1 MKKEFN
7 PKKKCIYIKNI
18 YIQPSKNQKLLSATN
33 SFIENK
39 KIISDYNVN
48 NQALNFYP
56 KQKNKNI
63 LKSFYKNVNPQKQN
77 NFVRDNQD
85 LLSSKNIHYKSTTKK
100 IKEKLIPLDTYSG
113 SNISR
118 RKLDQK
124 NYQISNPFKERSNS
138 ENSINYFNRTYTFFN
153 NHNIKDIKSS
163 YLKSKP
169 VDESNLMN
177 ISKQIDDSA
186 NISCANINKK
196 INNFRND
203 PNNKENLSIKSKN
216 SSCSCSF
223 SRTNGKKYFYQEH
236 TYKPQNNEG
245 QFNPMSPNINFNT
258 SSKIN
263 MSSINTPSNYK
274 ENTYNNNTN
283 KNAKRIQ
290 KYILSDKK
298 RKLKSRQNFK
308 EYKDDNLC
316 KSTFLPKDLGTN
328 IQNKNKNYFV
338 KNTPNRSE
346 IESKFKQNKNLQN
359 SPSVSSFSNMNNN
372 SNTNSNYDSKSQ
384 TQKYNWMKENNNLY
398 FNNNILN
405 YNNYKN
411 NNMDSNNFFD
421 SNSTLDGYFKV
432 FNKIDIEGIGEY
444 GLNSIKGK
452 ELFEQSALIIQSV
465 FRGYLVKSKFES
477 LLYNFKGYDKASEI
491 LEELFNLYFKKDL
504 NDDKQK
510 FMDNLKEIKNKKVI
524 ENNYSNFNVNKSYNG
539 IKVFNSP
546 LSPSTESEVKN
557 KSNKFIDMFLHK
569 EIGERFNILKNN
581 ENKEKE
587 MEKKHKEELDEVNDR
602 MNKIIEENNMLKDLN
617 EKNKY
622 KEKKF
627 QELSNE
633 NKKKENIINI
643 ITNDN
648 QNLARRLK
656 IIKDKYNNLE
666 IHKQPNINININLED
681 KKVDQYNNSK
691 ELFFAYRNF
700 YLLYLI
706 YKKNYNI
713 LDTLRRYFF
722 RYRNIITNI
731 IDINKYNFMLK
742 KEKLN
747 NLMTILKN
755 REKNN
760 IYHSFYK
767 LYYSGIINYKE
778 TEYKNDT
785 INEKLINL
793 IINKENKHKS
803 LIKRYFHNFYDNG
816 IISQLNEEN
825 NQNIKLINA
834 KILNNLK
841 KLIISVELRKN
852 KYYKIKL
859 TYIFEK
865 WNILSKMLAMKAV
878 TDEKKRKK
886 RQKQRTK
893 KKIEKN
899 KSANKYYSYNTGNF
913 NLNIEKNNIN
923 ILNKVKDKETFNFL
937 EHSITTDFS
946 GHEVNM
952 DNKNDKITKATD
964 KLTLLFF
971 KAAMSYRLNNNKNI
985 NLNLNKENNNENEKN
1000 MNGNNDKKEI
1010 EIKDNNE
1017 SDGDSGESSFGL

>member
-18 YIQPSKNQKLLSATN
+18 YIQPTKNQKLLSATN

-48 NQALNFYP
+48 NQPLNLYP

-63 LKSFYKNVNPQKQN
+63 LKSFYKNVNPPKQN
-77 NFVRDNQD
+77 NFIRGNQD

-113 SNISR
+113 SNISG
-118 RKLDQK
+118 RKLEQK

-153 NHNIKDIKSS
+153 NQDIKDIKSS
-163 YLKSKP
+163 YLKAKP
-169 VDESNLMN
+169 VDRINQMN
-177 ISKQIDDSA
+177 ISKQIDDST
-186 NISCANINKK
+186 NISCTNINKK
-196 INNFRND
+196 IYNFRNGPD
-203 PNNKENLSIKSKN
+203 NKENLSIKSKN

-223 SRTNGKKYFYQEH
+223 SRANSKKYFYQEH
-236 TYKPQNNEG
+236 TYKPPKNEG

-274 ENTYNNNTN
+274 ENIYNNNTN

-316 KSTFLPKDLGTN
+316 KSTYIPKDLDTN
-328 IQNKNKNYFV
+328 NNQNYFI
-338 KNTPNRSE
+338 KNTPNRNE

-359 SPSVSSFSNMNNN
+359 SPSSSSISNMNNN
-372 SNTNSNYDSKSQ
+372 SNYDNKSQ
-384 TQKYNWMKENNNLY
+384 AQKYNWMKENKSLY

-405 YNNYKN
+405 YNNFKN
-411 NNMDSNNFFD
+411 NIDSNNFFD

-432 FNKIDIEGIGEY
+432 FNKYDLG
-444 GLNSIKGK
+444 GLNIKEK

-477 LLYNFKGYDKASEI
+477 LLYNFKGYNRALEI

-504 NDDKQK
+504 NDDKQN
-510 FMDNLKEIKNKKVI
+510 FMDNLKEIKNRKVI
-524 ENNYSNFNVNKSYNG
+524 ENNYSNFNINKSYNA
-539 IKVFNSP
+539 IKMFNSP
-546 LSPSTESEVKN
+546 LSPSAESEGKS
-557 KSNKFIDMFLHK
+557 KSNKFMDMFLHK
-569 EIGERFNILKNN
+569 EIGERFNIIKHN

-622 KEKKF
+622 KEKKY

-666 IHKQPNINININLED
+666 IHKQTNININYNLDD
-681 KKVDQYNNSK
+681 KKIDQYNNSK
-691 ELFFAYRNF
+691 ELFIAYRNF

-713 LDTLRRYFF
+713 LDTLRRYFS
-722 RYRNIITNI
+722 RYRNIINNI
-731 IDINKYNFMLK
+731 IDSNKYNSMLI

-747 NLMTILKN
+747 NLMIILKN
-755 REKNN
+755 RENNN

-767 LYYSGIINYKE
+767 LYYYGIMNYKD
-778 TEYKNDT
+778 TEYKDDKKKG
-785 INEKLINL
+785 KLINI

-803 LIKRYFHNFYDNG
+803 LIKRYFHKFYDNG

-825 NQNIKLINA
+825 NQNIKLINEN
-834 KILNNLK
+834 ILNNFK
-841 KLIISVELRKN
+841 KVIISVDYRKN

-859 TYIFEK
+859 TNIFEK

-971 KAAMSYRLNNNKNI
+971 KAAMSYRLNNNKSI
-985 NLNLNKENNNENEKN
+985 NLNKENNNETDKN

-1017 SDGDSGESSFGL
+1017 SDEDSGESSFGL

>member
-18 YIQPSKNQKLLSATN
+18 YIQPSKNQKLLSSTN

-48 NQALNFYP
+48 NQPLNFYS

-63 LKSFYKNVNPQKQN
+63 LKSFYKNINPQKQN
-77 NFVRDNQD
+77 NFIRGNQD

-100 IKEKLIPLDTYSG
+100 IKEKLMPLDTFSG
-113 SNISR
+113 SNISG

-124 NYQISNPFKERSNS
+124 NYQITNPFKERSNS

-153 NHNIKDIKSS
+153 SQDIKDIKNS
-163 YLKSKP
+163 YLKAKP
-169 VDESNLMN
+169 TDRNNQLD
-177 ISKQIDDSA
+177 ISKQLDDSA

-196 INNFRND
+196 VYNFRNA
-203 PNNKENLSIKSKN
+203 PSNKENISIKNKN

-223 SRTNGKKYFYQEH
+223 SRTNSKKYFYQEN
-236 TYKPQNNEG
+236 TYKPKKIEDQIK
-245 QFNPMSPNINFNT
+245 PMSPNINFNT

-274 ENTYNNNTN
+274 ENIYNNNTN

-308 EYKDDNLC
+308 DYKDDNLC
-316 KSTFLPKDLGTN
+316 KSTYLPKDLDTN
-328 IQNKNKNYFV
+328 NQNQNYYI
-338 KNTPNRSE
+338 KNTPNRNE

-359 SPSVSSFSNMNNN
+359 SPSSSSFSNINNN
-372 SNTNSNYDSKSQ
+372 SNYDNKSQ
-384 TQKYNWMKENNNLY
+384 AQKYNWMKENKSLY

-405 YNNYKN
+405 FNNYKN
-411 NNMDSNNFFD
+411 NIDSNNFFD

-432 FNKIDIEGIGEY
+432 FNKIDIG
-444 GLNSIKGK
+444 GLNNIKEK

-465 FRGYLVKSKFES
+465 FRGYLVKSRFES
-477 LLYNFKGYDKASEI
+477 LLYNYKGYNKALEI
-491 LEELFNLYFKKDL
+491 LEELFNLTFKKDL
-504 NDDKQK
+504 DDDKQK
-510 FMDNLKEIKNKKVI
+510 FIDNLKEIKNKRVI
-524 ENNYSNFNVNKSYNG
+524 ENNYNNFNINKSYNANNM
-539 IKVFNSP
+539 FNSP
-546 LSPSTESEVKN
+546 LSPSTESEGKN
-557 KSNKFIDMFLHK
+557 KSNKFMDKFLHK
-569 EIGERFNILKNN
+569 EIGERFNIIKNN

-587 MEKKHKEELDEVNDR
+587 MEKKYKEELDEVNDK

-622 KEKKF
+622 KEKKY

-656 IIKDKYNNLE
+656 IIKDKYNKLE
-666 IHKQPNINININLED
+666 IHKQTNININLED
-681 KKVDQYNNSK
+681 KKLDQYNNSK
-691 ELFFAYRNF
+691 ELFIAYRNF

-713 LDTLRRYFF
+713 LDNLRRYFF
-722 RYRNIITNI
+722 KYRNIINNI

-747 NLMTILKN
+747 NLMLILKN
-755 REKNN
+755 RENNN

-767 LYYSGIINYKE
+767 LYYFGIINYKE
-778 TEYKNDT
+778 IEYKNDT
-785 INEKLINL
+785 IKGKLTNI

-803 LIKRYFHNFYDNG
+803 LIKRYFHKFYDNG

-825 NQNIKLINA
+825 NENIKLINR

-841 KLIISVELRKN
+841 KLIISVEHRKN

-859 TYIFEK
+859 TNIFEK

-899 KSANKYYSYNTGNF
+899 KSANKYYSYNTG
-913 NLNIEKNNIN
+913 
-923 ILNKVKDKETFNFL
+923 VKDKETFNFL

-985 NLNLNKENNNENEKN
+985 NLSVNKENNNENEKN

-1017 SDGDSGESSFGL
+1017 SDEDSGESSFGL

>member
-18 YIQPSKNQKLLSATN
+18 YIQPTKNQKLLSATN
-33 SFIENK
+33 SFVENK

-48 NQALNFYP
+48 NQPLNFYP

-77 NFVRDNQD
+77 NYIRGNQD

-100 IKEKLIPLDTYSG
+100 IKEKLMPLDTYSD
-113 SNISR
+113 ISGR
-118 RKLDQK
+118 TKLEQK
-124 NYQISNPFKERSNS
+124 NYQICNPFKERSNS

-153 NHNIKDIKSS
+153 NQDIKDITDIKSS
-163 YLKSKP
+163 YLKAKP
-169 VDESNLMN
+169 VDRTNQMN
-177 ISKQIDDSA
+177 ISKQIEDNA
-186 NISCANINKK
+186 NISCSNINKK
-196 INNFRND
+196 IYNFRNA
-203 PNNKENLSIKSKN
+203 PNNKENYSIKGKN

-223 SRTNGKKYFYQEH
+223 SRTNSKKYFYQEH
-236 TYKPQNNEG
+236 TYKPQKNES

-274 ENTYNNNTN
+274 ENAYNNNTNTN

-308 EYKDDNLC
+308 DYKDDNLC
-316 KSTFLPKDLGTN
+316 KSTYLPKDLDVN
-328 IQNKNKNYFV
+328 NKNYFI
-338 KNTPNRSE
+338 KKTPNRNE
-346 IESKFKQNKNLQN
+346 IESKFKQNKNLEN
-359 SPSVSSFSNMNNN
+359 SPSSSISNINNN
-372 SNTNSNYDSKSQ
+372 SNYDNKSQ
-384 TQKYNWMKENNNLY
+384 TQKYNWMKENKNLY
-398 FNNNILN
+398 FNNNFVG

-411 NNMDSNNFFD
+411 NIDSNNFFD
-421 SNSTLDGYFKV
+421 SNSTLDGYYKV
-432 FNKIDIEGIGEY
+432 FNKIDIG
-444 GLNSIKGK
+444 GLNNIKEK

-477 LLYNFKGYDKASEI
+477 LLYNFKGYNKALEI
-491 LEELFNLYFKKDL
+491 LEELFNLKFKTDL
-504 NDDKQK
+504 NDDRQQ
-510 FMDNLKEIKNKKVI
+510 FINNLKEIKSRNII
-524 ENNYSNFNVNKSYNG
+524 ENNYNNFIINKSYNG
-539 IKVFNSP
+539 IKMFNSP
-546 LSPSTESEVKN
+546 LSPSTKSEGKN

-569 EIGERFNILKNN
+569 EIGERFNIIKHN

-587 MEKKHKEELDEVNDR
+587 MEKKHKEELEEVNDR
-602 MNKIIEENNMLKDLN
+602 MNKIIKENNMLKELN

-622 KEKKF
+622 KEQKY
-627 QELSNE
+627 QELFNE

-656 IIKDKYNNLE
+656 IIKEKYNNLE
-666 IHKQPNINININLED
+666 IHKQTYININLED
-681 KKVDQYNNSK
+681 KKIDQYNNSK
-691 ELFFAYRNF
+691 ELFIAYRNF

-722 RYRNIITNI
+722 RYRNIINNI
-731 IDINKYNFMLK
+731 ININKYNILLK

-747 NLMTILKN
+747 KIIIILNN
-755 REKNN
+755 RENNN
-760 IYHSFYK
+760 IYLSFYK
-767 LYYSGIINYKE
+767 LYYFGLINYKK
-778 TEYKNDT
+778 TEYKNDK
-785 INEKLINL
+785 INAKLTN
-793 IINKENKHKS
+793 IILNKENKHKS
-803 LIKRYFHNFYDNG
+803 LIKRYFHKFYYKG
-816 IISQLNEEN
+816 IISQINEEN
-825 NQNIKLINA
+825 NQNIKIINA
-834 KILNNLK
+834 KKLNNVK
-841 KLIISVELRKN
+841 KVIMSVENRKN
-852 KYYKIKL
+852 KYYNIKL
-859 TYIFEK
+859 NNIFEK

-899 KSANKYYSYNTGNF
+899 KSANKYYSYNTGNL

-923 ILNKVKDKETFNFL
+923 ILNKVKDKETFNYL

-946 GHEVNM
+946 GHEINM
-952 DNKNDKITKATD
+952 DNKNDKIMKATD

-971 KAAMSYRLNNNKNI
+971 KAAMSFRLNNNKNI
-985 NLNLNKENNNENEKN
+985 NLNKENSNENDKN
-1000 MNGNNDKKEI
+1000 MNGSNDKKEL

-1017 SDGDSGESSFGL
+1017 SDEDSGESSFGL